1 MKRTTLAAWAA
12 FGLITLISV
21 WATLLNMATAQ
32 QGGATPP
39 WIAYLIG
46 PAFALVGA
54 LILARQPG
62 NRVGWL
68 LMLPGASAFVLI
80 DAYFLTLNEGIAPL
94 PPTLTPGLWLALW
107 YSGWNWTLLIF
118 PLLWLMLLF
127 PTGRPISRRWGW
139 LMWVGVILLL
149 FLLLLGT
156 FVTPLQP
163 GSGNANWSYP
173 NPIGFFEYDAAEESA
188 IFTFFFAVMPVWVVL
203 CLASLVVR
211 YRRAG
216 QVERQQ
222 MKWLLMATALFAAVY
237 VPGFI
242 LTDRDEYGYGTI
254 FSYLWMIV
262 MPLIPASIGIAILRY
277 RLFDIDLII
286 RKTLQYTAL
295 SALLALVYFGSVVLL
310 QTAVGQATNA
320 QSPLVIVV
328 STLLIAALFAP
339 LRKRVQAFID
349 RRFYRQKYDA
359 QQVLAQF
366 AQTCRDETDTEA
378 LQAGLL
384 RVVQETLQPIQ
395 VILWI
400 KPMERKGNRWPEQN
414 ER

>member
-12 FGLITLISV
+12 FGLITFISV
-21 WATLLNMATAQ
+21 WALLLDTAVAR
-32 QGGATPP
+32 QGGAPPP
-39 WIAYLIG
+39 WIVYLVG
-46 PAFALVGA
+46 PVFALVGA

-68 LMLPGASAFVLI
+68 LMMPGLSAFVLT
-80 DAYFLTLNEGIAPL
+80 DAYFLPLNNGLAPL

-118 PLLWLMLLF
+118 PLMWLMLLF

-139 LMWVGVILLL
+139 LMWVGVVLLL

-156 FVTPLQP
+156 FVTPMQP
-163 GSGNANWSYP
+163 GSGDANWSYP
-173 NPIGFFEYDAAEESA
+173 NPIGIFEYNAVQESA

-211 YRRAG
+211 YRRAER
-216 QVERQQ
+216 VERQQ
-222 MKWLLMATALFAAVY
+222 MKWLLVATAVFAAAYIPVFL
-237 VPGFI
+237 V
-242 LTDRDEYGYGTI
+242 TDFDSGLNTALW
-254 FSYLWMIV
+254 SYLWMV
-262 MPLIPASIGIAILRY
+262 AMLLIPVSIGIAILRY
-277 RLFDIDLII
+277 RLYDIDLII
-286 RKTLQYTAL
+286 RKTVQYGVL
-295 SALLALVYFGSVVLL
+295 SALLALAYFGSVVLL
-310 QTAVGQATNA
+310 QTVVGQATDA

-339 LRKRVQAFID
+339 LRKRVQTAVD

-366 AQTCRDETDTEA
+366 AITARDETDMDKLTAE
-378 LQAGLL
+378 LV
-384 RVVQETLQPIQ
+384 RMVQETMQPES
-395 VILWI
+395 VSLWL
-400 KPMERKGNRWPEQN
+400 KPMERSEP
-414 ER
+414 

>member
-21 WATLLNMATAQ
+21 WALLLDTAVAR
-32 QGGATPP
+32 QGGTPPP
-39 WIAYLIG
+39 WIVYLVG
-46 PAFALVGA
+46 PVFALVGA
-54 LILARQPG
+54 LILAHQPG

-68 LMLPGASAFVLI
+68 MLLPGASAFVLV
-80 DAYFLTLNEGIAPL
+80 DAYFLTLNEGLVPL

-107 YSGWNWTLLIF
+107 YSGWNWTLLVF

-139 LMWVGVILLL
+139 LVWVGVVLLL
-149 FLLLLGT
+149 FLLLLAT
-156 FVTPLQP
+156 FITPIQP
-163 GSGNANWSYP
+163 GSGDADWSYP
-173 NPIGFFEYDAAEESA
+173 NPTGIFEYSAVQESA
-188 IFTFFFAVMPVWVVL
+188 IFDFFFVVMPVWVVL

-211 YRRAG
+211 FRRAG
-216 QVERQQ
+216 WVERQQ
-222 MKWLLMATALFAAVY
+222 MKWLLVITAVFAATYIPVFL
-237 VPGFI
+237 V
-242 LTDRDEYGYGTI
+242 TDFDSGPSV
-254 FSYLWMIV
+254 FWSYLWMV
-262 MPLIPASIGIAILRY
+262 TMLLIPASIGIAILRY

-286 RKTLQYTAL
+286 RKTLQYAAL

-310 QTAVGQATNA
+310 QTVVGQATDA

-339 LRKRVQAFID
+339 LRRWVQTAVD

-366 AQTCRDETDTEA
+366 AQVTQDETEIEA
-378 LQAGLL
+378 LTAELV
-384 RVVQETLQPIQ
+384 RVVQETMQPKT
-395 VILWI
+395 VSVWL
-400 KPMERKGNRWPEQN
+400 KEFKRDGSYE
-414 ER
+414 

>member
-21 WATLLNMATAQ
+21 WALLLDTAVAR
-32 QGGATPP
+32 QGGTPPP
-39 WIAYLIG
+39 WIVYLVG
-46 PAFALVGA
+46 PVFALVGA
-54 LILARQPG
+54 LILAHQPG

-68 LMLPGASAFVLI
+68 MLLPGASAFVLV
-80 DAYFLTLNEGIAPL
+80 DAYFLTLNEGLVPL

-107 YSGWNWTLLIF
+107 YSGWNWTLLVF

-139 LMWVGVILLL
+139 LVWVGVVLLL
-149 FLLLLGT
+149 FLLLLAT
-156 FVTPLQP
+156 FITPIQP
-163 GSGNANWSYP
+163 GSGDADWSYP
-173 NPIGFFEYDAAEESA
+173 NPTGIFEYSAVQESA
-188 IFTFFFAVMPVWVVL
+188 IFDFFFVVMPVWVVL

-211 YRRAG
+211 FRRAG
-216 QVERQQ
+216 WVERQQ
-222 MKWLLMATALFAAVY
+222 MKWLLVITAVFAATYIPVFL
-237 VPGFI
+237 V
-242 LTDRDEYGYGTI
+242 TDFDSGPSV
-254 FSYLWMIV
+254 FWSYLWMV
-262 MPLIPASIGIAILRY
+262 TMLLIPASIGIAILRY

-286 RKTLQYTAL
+286 RKTLQYAAL

-310 QTAVGQATNA
+310 QTVVGQATDA

-339 LRKRVQAFID
+339 LRRWVQTAVD

-366 AQTCRDETDTEA
+366 AQVTQDETEIEA
-378 LQAGLL
+378 LTAELV
-384 RVVQETLQPIQ
+384 RVVQETMQPKQ
-395 VILWI
+395 VRIWL
-400 KPMERKGNRWPEQN
+400 KPAANSAPKDFRNV
-414 ER
+414 